1 MLTYIVLYDFEY
13 FADCK
18 VLGRLES
25 SVLSCPSKRR
35 TFFAIGLEL
44 QQRVIN
50 AVE

>member
-1 MLTYIVLYDFEY
+1 MRTYIVLYDFEY
-13 FADCK
+13 LADGK

-25 SVLSCPSKRR
+25 SVLPCPSKRR
-35 TFFAIGLEL
+35 TFFAVGLEL